1 MLFFQTAKEKGEN
14 FCLFGK
20 KRAGGSV
27 KMAGSWEM
35 AVGSEKKEALFEKKE
50 ALFEKIEALF
60 EKNEVRFE
68 KKEAP
73 FEKKRAGSSSLPAR
87 QTVVGMTI
95 RPVVAAVFDLSA

>member
-20 KRAGGSV
+20 KRAVGSV

-68 KKEAP
+68 KKRRLLKKNELEARR
-73 FEKKRAGSSSLPAR
+73 FQLVRR
-87 QTVVGMTI
+87 
-95 RPVVAAVFDLSA
+95 LSV